1 MEELR
6 RHAWCEGMGAALDI
20 SLEAATIAE
29 APKPVVSEP
38 EDPAQPMQSSLQLVI
53 PDDLGTP
60 TCRTGGGLACKLLF
74 GVLSL
79 EPRGLR
85 MMPCCDGR
93 LPPAC
98 NFDNL
103 SRDMKPCRGSIAASR
118 KAC

>member
-1 MEELR
+1 MEDLR
-6 RHAWCEGMGAALDI
+6 RHAWCEGMGQALDI
-20 SLEAATIAE
+20 PLEAATIAE

-60 TCRTGGGLACKLLF
+60 TCRSGGGLACQLLF
-74 GVLSL
+74 GVSSL

-85 MMPCCDGR
+85 LMSCCDGR
-93 LPPAC
+93 LPSAC

-103 SRDMKPCRGSIAASR
+103 SCLAEAA
-118 KAC
+118 